1 LKSIVD
7 KLDLKGFLSDYISWS
22 TTLTDACTEFLLAT
36 ALTCLSS
43 CIGSKVVY
51 WSYGTQRRWPNLY
64 TLLLGPPG
72 LSRKT
77 ESLTMG
83 RSLVSAVDPLLI
95 ADGVQTREKFILYL
109 AAQPTVMWPI
119 PEFSAVLGAWNRSY
133 ADGYKEFITDWFDCL
148 DVRHNRIVGNKKEEK
163 ESTITIK
170 KAAIN
175 ILAGSTIEWLRDKLT
190 EGDLRGGLMGRF
202 LIFPHTK
209 LNKDPG
215 ININPFQ
222 NTKEQLLVNY
232 LKAIY
237 TMPPSW
243 VETRGVADE
252 FNTWQKKA
260 QRKLELNYNPD
271 TVGFQA
277 RAVTHILKLAVL
289 ICVSESPEPL
299 PKYVLTGEQLEK
311 AILLGNWLINEMM
324 DLAETGFSKSKTENY
339 IQKLLEMTAN
349 EPVRRSDA
357 LRSLHCTAR
366 EFDAIK
372 FTAIQRRELRILE
385 HESITKPG
393 EWYQSTPKVE
403 PEL

>member
-1 LKSIVD
+1 
-7 KLDLKGFLSDYISWS
+7 
-22 TTLTDACTEFLLAT
+22 
-36 ALTCLSS
+36 
-43 CIGSKVVY
+43 
-51 WSYGTQRRWPNLY
+51 
-64 TLLLGPPG
+64 
-72 LSRKT
+72 
-77 ESLTMG
+77 
-83 RSLVSAVDPLLI
+83 
-95 ADGVQTREKFILYL
+95 
-109 AAQPTVMWPI
+109 
-119 PEFSAVLGAWNRSY
+119 
-133 ADGYKEFITDWFDCL
+133 
-148 DVRHNRIVGNKKEEK
+148 
-163 ESTITIK
+163 
-170 KAAIN
+170 
-175 ILAGSTIEWLRDKLT
+175 
-190 EGDLRGGLMGRF
+190 MGRF

-215 ININPFQ
+215 INVEHSKNE
-222 NTKEQLLVNY
+222 KEQALLNY
-232 LKAIY
+232 LKAIHK
-237 TMPPSW
+237 MPPSW
-243 VETRGVADE
+243 VDTRDIADE
-252 FNTWQKKA
+252 FNRWQKKA
-260 QRKLELNYNPD
+260 QRRLELNYNPD

-393 EWYQSTPKVE
+393 EWYQSTPKVID
-403 PEL
+403 